1 MKKVRISPNRWQ
13 SVGLLYVIVL
23 LAQCVAPMLLGHA
36 NAASMSTT
44 IVRFDRLKQSTGGAG
59 DVFTS
64 GVVCAKSP
72 TAATATETS
81 VKVTFPTG
89 FTVSTTV
96 GNWTVDTTNTTGWP
110 TGGTAW
116 TGIAAPTGAGEFV
129 ISGQS
134 VNFQSGNLASAST
147 LYCFNWTNTSAALK
161 TPTSTGNDL
170 TGQVITQ
177 TTGGVASDTGK
188 YATSIVAND
197 QIAVTASVNAS
208 FTFSLSSNA
217 ASLSTLSTGSPTE
230 SSAINASVSTNAS
243 QGWQMWAADPSGA
256 PGLHSTT
263 ASKTIVYSPAVNAAA
278 SALTTGVEG
287 YNLGSRSISGT
298 TCGTPT
304 YGNFNSATQYAGSG
318 LDNTLR
324 SLVSV
329 TGPANACALA
339 LRVNASI
346 SATTPAATDYA
357 GTITVVAA
365 GSF

>member
-1 MKKVRISPNRWQ
+1 MKTRFTRTRWQ
-13 SVGLLYVIVL
+13 SVGLLYVLIL
-23 LAQCVAPMLLGHA
+23 LAQVFVPLLLQQA
-36 NAASMSTT
+36 NAAAMTTT

-64 GVVCAKSP
+64 GVVCAKAPS
-72 TAATATETS
+72 AATATETS

-89 FTVSTTV
+89 FTVSSTV
-96 GNWTVDTTNTTGWP
+96 GNWTVDTASTTGWP
-110 TGGTAW
+110 SGGTAW
-116 TGIAAPTGAGEFV
+116 TGIAAPTGSGEFV

-177 TTGGVASDTGK
+177 TTGGSASDTGS
-188 YATSIVAND
+188 YATSIVGND
-197 QIAVTASVNAS
+197 QIAVSATVNPS
-208 FTFSLSSNA
+208 FTFSLSSNTA
-217 ASLSTLSTGSPTE
+217 ALSTLSSSSPTE
-230 SSAINASVSTNAS
+230 SSAISASVSTNAS
-243 QGWQMWAADPSGA
+243 QGWQMWAKDPAGT
-256 PGLHSTT
+256 PGLTSTT
-263 ASKTIVYSPAVNAAA
+263 ASKTIAYSPAVNSAA
-278 SALTTGVEG
+278 SALTAGNEG

-318 LDNTLR
+318 LDGTLR

-329 TGPANACALA
+329 TGAANACALA

-346 SATTPAATDYA
+346 SVTTPAATDYA

-365 GSF
+365 GLF